1 MKEKVLD
8 LHDLTAFP
16 AFGKSGGGE
25 RGEVGGKAGGGVAK
39 CGCVVVLAQKCVW
52 FLPVHIFLHFCIC
65 CISHISWHLNA
76 L

>member
-25 RGEVGGKAGGGVAK
+25 RGEVGGKAGGGGQRGA
-39 CGCVVVLAQKCVW
+39 
-52 FLPVHIFLHFCIC
+52 PVRKGEGGGGG
-65 CISHISWHLNA
+65 A
-76 L
+76 